1 MKFKD
6 NAFYKAIN
14 ELKEKND
21 FKPKK
26 VEFGLET
33 KICSY
38 DYDIGVQLV
47 LAKLFYLNLTY
58 NQDCVCAEFFSN
70 NFVLRNKV
78 YYSPSEVFKILED
91 REIKDLRRISF
102 VRDYENMYSN
112 ETFYFEPEKNEI
124 ELFSTYN
131 YKDYEEEEDPYDIY

>member
-6 NAFYKAIN
+6 NTFYKAIN

-112 ETFYFEPEKNEI
+112 ETFYFEPEKGLVECFI
-124 ELFSTYN
+124 AY
-131 YKDYEEEEDPYDIY
+131 YGKEEDPKEDDLD